1 MTNGIDILEAL
12 YDQIA
17 QLPLWG
23 QCLVVFALAYFV
35 GRPIWGICR
44 FTWNAGKL
52 AFSPLVWAY
61 RAPRRFAAWREQ
73 RAADREVQSAV
84 NSEAVYMNGTGLPP
98 MDAMTIPRLLQVA
111 QLIVDTRGK
120 CLAEWHQSGPGR
132 REFFQQPLRID
143 LLRDRLRSLMEGS
156 ALSKSEKALVQK
168 ACDVASAYWRL
179 SKTLDEQLDPV
190 EVDDDAV
197 VHSVTINGETYLS
210 MEAAEKATQ
219 NQLNAEMSRKA
230 AADFM
235 RGLHEVGIA
244 KPGTPVD
251 RDMQQVARE
260 QLAKMAIPSRKPSLK
275 SILDRA
281 RESARQDQE
290 S

>member
-35 GRPIWGICR
+35 GRPLWSIGR
-44 FTWNAGKL
+44 FTWNAGKV
-52 AFSPLVWAY
+52 AVSPLVWAY
-61 RAPRRFAAWREQ
+61 RAPKRFAEWREQ
-73 RAADREVQSAV
+73 RAADREVRSAV

-111 QLIVDTRGK
+111 QLIVDTRGE
-120 CLAEWHQSGPGR
+120 CLVDWIERKGTRQV
-132 REFFQQPLRID
+132 FQQPNRID
-143 LLRDRLRSLMEGS
+143 LLRDRLRSLMDGS
-156 ALSKSEKALVQK
+156 ILSKSEKALVQK
-168 ACDVASAYWRL
+168 ACDVARTYWSL
-179 SKTLDEQLDPV
+179 SKTLDEGLDPAV
-190 EVDDDAV
+190 PDEDVV

-210 MEAAEKATQ
+210 MEAAQKATQ
-219 NQLNAEMSRKA
+219 NQFDAERVRKA
-230 AADFM
+230 SADFM
-235 RGLHEVGIA
+235 RQIHEGGIA

-251 RDMQQVARE
+251 RDFQKVVRE
-260 QLAKMAIPSRKPSLK
+260 QLAKMAIPPRKPSLK
-275 SILDRA
+275 SILERA
-281 RESARQDQE
+281 KENARQDQE